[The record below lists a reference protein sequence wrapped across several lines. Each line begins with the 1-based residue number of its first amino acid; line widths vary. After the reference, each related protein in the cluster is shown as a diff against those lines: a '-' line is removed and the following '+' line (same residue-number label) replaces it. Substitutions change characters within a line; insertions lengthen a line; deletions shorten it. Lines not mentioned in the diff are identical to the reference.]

1 MKNNELRHSVR
12 PEVPVWDIMPFET
25 SKILGRE
32 NDMRAVITVIGIDR
46 VGIIAAVSNILFQAN
61 VNILDITQ
69 TTMQGLFTMI
79 MLVDAGKASVDFEE
93 LSGTL
98 AAKGDEMELK
108 IRIQHEDIFKS
119 MHRI

>member
-1 MKNNELRHSVR
+1 
-12 PEVPVWDIMPFET
+12 
-25 SKILGRE
+25 
-32 NDMRAVITVIGIDR
+32 MRAVITVIGIDR